1 VALIRGRSHPGR
13 HDPQLAGP
21 SRLDRT
27 VEAVLTGGLALS
39 ALLLLAGLISGRP
52 RVLWLG
58 VLVMLLTPVARVVVV
73 TGGLVVRRDWFFAA
87 VSLWI
92 LGVLT
97 FSFYVA
103 WHVEAPRARAARP
116 QAADR
121 PPAAE
126 TVAHRPPAAETVAHR
141 P

>member
-1 VALIRGRSHPGR
+1 VAVE
-13 HDPQLAGP
+13 GP
-21 SRLDRT
+21 SRLDRV
-27 VEAVLTGGLALS
+27 VEAVLTAGLALS
-39 ALLLLAGLISGRP
+39 ALLLLAGLLGKSGTL
-52 RVLWLG
+52 LWAG
-58 VLVMLLTPVARVVVV
+58 VLVLLLTPVARVVVV
-73 TGGLVVRRDWFFAA
+73 TVAFMQQRDWTFAV

-92 LGVLT
+92 LGVLAS
-97 FSFYVA
+97 SFYVA